1 MGNVEHI
8 FWFAILG
15 WDHLEAS
22 WPLRLA
28 DAALDRVGC
37 NRGEALLFELFRS
50 GDRQRDIPQLV
61 SPDQR
66 RFDFDLL
73 SHHE

>member
-1 MGNVEHI
+1 M
-8 FWFAILG
+8 
-15 WDHLEAS
+15 
-22 WPLRLA
+22 RLA
-28 DAALDRVGC
+28 DAALDGVGC
-37 NRGEALLFELFRS
+37 DPSEALLFELFRT

-73 SHHE
+73 SHDE